1 MASTGTSGR
10 TLPDFEIQQLHHP
23 PVHQK
28 LQLVSQ
34 DIRFL
39 QKIFLDAA
47 KNKINTHL
55 PSQSAE
61 DSLRSEVEARMN
73 EFISKTFD
81 LAKYSLVVN
90 GVEATDPS
98 LGALMNANEVD
109 KQEEQDVEPFD
120 LELNEQV
127 RQLYA
132 QIDEETVA
140 VTTLRREAPLRAI
153 ESYTA
158 QLAEID
164 SKSYVLQDDDDDIEA
179 DTPDFDINQIIPR
192 RDTVES
198 DFDQLVVSIR
208 EMKKRIPDAIAKVER
223 AEAAI
228 THLTVDKKNL

>member
-73 EFISKTFD
+73 EVI
-81 LAKYSLVVN
+81 
-90 GVEATDPS
+90 
-98 LGALMNANEVD
+98 
-109 KQEEQDVEPFD
+109 
-120 LELNEQV
+120 
-127 RQLYA
+127 
-132 QIDEETVA
+132 
-140 VTTLRREAPLRAI
+140 
-153 ESYTA
+153 
-158 QLAEID
+158 
-164 SKSYVLQDDDDDIEA
+164 
-179 DTPDFDINQIIPR
+179 
-192 RDTVES
+192 
-198 DFDQLVVSIR
+198 
-208 EMKKRIPDAIAKVER
+208 
-223 AEAAI
+223 
-228 THLTVDKKNL
+228 